1 MSIKKINLTETK
13 VPNFIG
19 SWDIDQSICKN
30 LIDYFNS
37 NPLIHHE
44 GETAYGVDKN
54 VKDSVDLT
62 IYPKDLVNNDIP
74 CINIYLEN
82 LFECY
87 KSYRQCWPFLADHF
101 KILDVGSFNIQKYNR
116 GGHFAKIHSERISL
130 HHLQRLFAFMTY
142 LNDDFEGGKTTFN
155 HYNLDIKPVT
165 GRTLI
170 WPAEWTHAHQGQI
183 ITKGSKYI
191 ITGWLNIPLI
201 TS

>member
-1 MSIKKINLTETK
+1 MTINKINLTEEK

-19 SWDIDQSICKN
+19 AWDIDHSVCTD
-30 LIDYFNS
+30 LIDHFNS

-44 GETAYGVDKN
+44 GQTAGGVVKN
-54 VKDSVDLT
+54 DKDSVDLT
-62 IYPKDLVNNDIP
+62 IFPKDLAKNDTP

-82 LFECY
+82 LLECY
-87 KSYRQCWPFLADHF
+87 KSYQQSWPFLNDHF
-101 KILDVGSFNIQKYNR
+101 KTLDVGPFNIQKYNK

-130 HHLQRLFAFMTY
+130 QHLHRLFAFMTY

-155 HYNLDIKPVT
+155 HYDLEIKPVT
-165 GRTLI
+165 GRTMI

-191 ITGWLNIPLI
+191 ITGWLNIPL
-201 TS
+201 